1 VTSTATFR
9 PARDTTRRDR
19 DRTYAVTIERLTKRY
34 GDNTVVDNLTFRAEP
49 GRVTGFLGPN
59 GSGKSTTM
67 KVLVGLASATA
78 GEALIGG
85 VSYGELAD
93 PARTVGAILEP
104 NAFHP
109 GRTGRNHLRI
119 VADAAGIAHDR
130 VDDMLEAVGLGA
142 RGGDRRVGAYS
153 LGMRQRLSLAG
164 ALLGDPPV
172 MVLDEPANGLDPQ
185 GIRTLR
191 NLLRARAAEGDTVLV
206 SSHLLAEIEQLAD
219 DVVIIDEG
227 RLVTSGS
234 LAALR
239 QTASLVRTPRPTGL
253 ASVIRSA
260 GGTVEQRD
268 ETTLVVRGMST
279 DQIGE
284 HAFSTGHVLHE
295 LSPYG
300 ASLED
305 QFLDWTTDAAPS
317 DDGVT
322 IAIETE
328 VESATERLEV
338 SS

>member
-1 VTSTATFR
+1 
-9 PARDTTRRDR
+9 
-19 DRTYAVTIERLTKRY
+19 
-34 GDNTVVDNLTFRAEP
+34 
-49 GRVTGFLGPN
+49 
-59 GSGKSTTM
+59 
-67 KVLVGLASATA
+67 
-78 GEALIGG
+78 
-85 VSYGELAD
+85 
-93 PARTVGAILEP
+93 
-104 NAFHP
+104 
-109 GRTGRNHLRI
+109 
-119 VADAAGIAHDR
+119 
-130 VDDMLEAVGLGA
+130 MLDAVGLGA

-172 MVLDEPANGLDPQ
+172 LVLDEPANGLDPQ

-234 LAALR
+234 LEALR
-239 QTASLVRTPRPTGL
+239 QTASLVRTPRPTEL
-253 ASVIRSA
+253 ANVIRSA

-268 ETTLVVRGMST
+268 EGTLVVRGMST

-284 HAFSTGHVLHE
+284 RAFDAGHVLHE

-305 QFLDWTTDAAPS
+305 QFLDWTNVGLT

-322 IAIETE
+322 IAVEPEIEST
-328 VESATERLEV
+328 TERLEV